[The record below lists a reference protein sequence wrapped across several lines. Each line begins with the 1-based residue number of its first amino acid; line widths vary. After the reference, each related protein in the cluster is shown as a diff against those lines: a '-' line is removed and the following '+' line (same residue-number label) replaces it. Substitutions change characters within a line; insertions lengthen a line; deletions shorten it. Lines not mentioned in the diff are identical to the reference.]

1 MVDIS
6 MSKMVEEDFLYA
18 GRILRLATI
27 NKDGTPHIVP
37 IWYLYENGKI
47 YIHTEASSVKAR
59 NIQRNNNVAMC
70 VDVGKFYYDLKNVI
84 LQGKAKILEDKNPAT
99 RIAEKIQ
106 VKYFGS
112 CSHPQAREY
121 LSKKANNIVIEI
133 EPSKKRHSQDYS
145 LLKKRS

>member
-1 MVDIS
+1 MVNIS
-6 MSKMVEEDFLYA
+6 MSKKMEEEFLYG

-27 NKDGTPHIVP
+27 NQDGTPHVVP

-47 YIHTEASSVKAR
+47 YIHTEASSIKVR
-59 NIQRNNNVAMC
+59 NIRRNNNVAMC
-70 VDVGKFYYDLKNVI
+70 VDVGEFYYDLKNVI
-84 LQGKAKILEDKNPAT
+84 LRGKARIPKDEELAT
-99 RIAEKIQ
+99 RTAEKIQ

-133 EPSKKRHSQDYS
+133 EPKRRSSQDYS
-145 LLKKRS
+145 LTKKTT

>member
-6 MSKMVEEDFLYA
+6 MSKKAEEDFLFA

-27 NKDGTPHIVP
+27 SKDGSPHVVP

-47 YIHTEASSVKAR
+47 YIHTEANSVKAR
-59 NIQRNNNVAMC
+59 NIQRNNSVAMC
-70 VDVGKFYYDLKNVI
+70 VDIGEFYYDLKNII
-84 LQGKAKILEDKNPAT
+84 LKGKAKILEDEDLAT

-112 CSHPQAREY
+112 CSHPQASEY
-121 LSKKANNIVIEI
+121 LSKKANNVVIEI
-133 EPSKKRHSQDYS
+133 GPSKKRRSQDYS
-145 LLKKRS
+145 LLRKHS